1 MSVIEEK
8 KALRTFIRKKER
20 TLDPTYKAES
30 SEAICRHL
38 LALDEYKSAKVV
50 FAFAS
55 TEKEIDTSLF
65 MNETIAAGKTLILP
79 RCAAEHAIDLCV
91 VRSMDDLEAGAYG
104 ILEPKKSCAL
114 VTAADIDF
122 AVVPCL
128 SFDRKGRRLGQGG
141 GYYDRLLPQLH
152 CPTVLICREQ
162 LMSPEVPVEEHDMRC
177 TMLVTEK
184 GILTLFLEREY
195 PPLQPPRERTRG
207 LPPRPRTLAV
217 LGLKSCTRCAI
228 GCGVHGFAMSLLR
241 IVTAHNRA
249 LLREARVTVVGQQTA
264 CRMRHCCARRIQR
277 NDRISGRFLVLLSR
291 QVQLGQLR
299 RRMPRMC
306 SPCRGSRSRSLRAYH
321 LENAPICWSSAARL
335 EF

>member
-38 LALDEYKSAKVV
+38 LALDEYKSAKIV
-50 FAFAS
+50 FAFAG

-104 ILEPKKSCAL
+104 ILEPKKNCAL

-162 LMSPEVPVEEHDMRC
+162 LMSPDVPVEEHDMRC
-177 TMLVTEK
+177 TMLVTET
-184 GILTLFLEREY
+184 GILT
-195 PPLQPPRERTRG
+195 P
-207 LPPRPRTLAV
+207 
-217 LGLKSCTRCAI
+217 
-228 GCGVHGFAMSLLR
+228 
-241 IVTAHNRA
+241 
-249 LLREARVTVVGQQTA
+249 EA
-264 CRMRHCCARRIQR
+264 
-277 NDRISGRFLVLLSR
+277 
-291 QVQLGQLR
+291 
-299 RRMPRMC
+299 
-306 SPCRGSRSRSLRAYH
+306 
-321 LENAPICWSSAARL
+321 
-335 EF
+335 

>member
-38 LALDEYKSAKVV
+38 LALDEYKSAKIV
-50 FAFAS
+50 FAFAG

-65 MNETIAAGKTLILP
+65 MNETIAAGKALILP

-141 GYYDRLLPQLH
+141 GYYDRLLPHLH

-184 GILTLFLEREY
+184 GVLT
-195 PPLQPPRERTRG
+195 P
-207 LPPRPRTLAV
+207 
-217 LGLKSCTRCAI
+217 
-228 GCGVHGFAMSLLR
+228 
-241 IVTAHNRA
+241 
-249 LLREARVTVVGQQTA
+249 EA
-264 CRMRHCCARRIQR
+264 
-277 NDRISGRFLVLLSR
+277 
-291 QVQLGQLR
+291 
-299 RRMPRMC
+299 
-306 SPCRGSRSRSLRAYH
+306 
-321 LENAPICWSSAARL
+321 
-335 EF
+335 